1 MSRANVELARRGWD
15 IWKGRDFDTLGEMT
29 TEDFVFVPA
38 IAASVEGGAVHGI
51 EGSRRFFEG
60 LDETW
65 ESFEIDSEEF
75 REVGDRVQV
84 VGRVRARG
92 RGSGL
97 ELDQPIAMVVWF
109 RGDKVARIQSFLDS
123 DQAHEAASKELEE
136 VQ

>member
-1 MSRANVELARRGWD
+1 VSGTRVDLARRGWD
-15 IWKGRDFDTLGEMT
+15 LWRSRDFDALGEMT
-29 TEDFVFVPA
+29 IEDFVFVPA

-65 ESFEIDSEEF
+65 ESFDIDSEEF
-75 REVGDRVQV
+75 REVGDRVLV
-84 VGRVRARG
+84 VGRVRAKG

-109 RGDKVARIQSFLDS
+109 RGDKIARIQSFLDS

-136 VQ
+136 VA